1 MFEMRNALAAV
12 IVTAAFGIVPAR
24 AAAAGPPPAGVQA
37 AGAMPRPDHVVIVI
51 EENKAFSTVIDST
64 LGKLAAPYINA
75 LANEGA
81 LFTNSYA
88 LTHPSQPNYL
98 ALFSGNT
105 HGAGDDCLSHLTGPN
120 LGSELRQNGLGFAIY
135 SESLPAV
142 GYEGCFSE
150 DRSYARKHNPAV
162 NWQGHGL
169 PAEINLP
176 FDRFPQDYAQLP
188 TVSIVVPNM
197 SHDMHDG
204 HFDFDK
210 LLRGD
215 RWLKQ
220 NLSGYVRWAQTH
232 NSLLILTWDEDDKTE
247 NNRIVTVFVGP
258 MVKPG
263 RYPVRITHYS
273 VLRTIEDM
281 YGLPRL
287 GQSASAAPITEIWR
301 PGAGA
306 TGQAED
312 SGRTAGVDPP
322 ARDRNAFAPSD

>member
-1 MFEMRNALAAV
+1 MADEYARHGQPFDMRNALIVVVITTAFSIALVRATAADPQPAAV
-12 IVTAAFGIVPAR
+12 QPS
-24 AAAAGPPPAGVQA
+24 
-37 AGAMPRPDHVVIVI
+37 GALPRPDHVVLVI
-51 EENKAFSTVIDST
+51 EENKTFSTVIDST

-98 ALFSGNT
+98 ALFSGDT
-105 HGAGDDCLSHLTGPN
+105 HGAGDACLKHLTGPN
-120 LGSELRQNGLGFAIY
+120 LASELRQNGFSFTTY
-135 SESLPAV
+135 SESMPAV
-142 GYEGCFSE
+142 GYERCHSP
-150 DRSYARKHNPAV
+150 DDSYARRHNPAV
-162 NWQGHGL
+162 NWQGYGL
-169 PAEINLP
+169 PPEINLP
-176 FDRFPQDYAQLP
+176 FDSFPRDYAQLP

-204 HFDFDK
+204 DFTLVQ

-220 NLSGYVRWAQTH
+220 NLAAYVRWAQTH
-232 NSLLILTWDEDDKTE
+232 NSLLILTWDEDDKTA
-247 NNRIVTVFVGP
+247 NNRIVTLFVGA

-263 RYPVRITHYS
+263 RYPVHITHYN

-287 GQSASAAPITEIWR
+287 GHSASAAPITDIWAR
-301 PGAGA
+301 RVA
-306 TGQAED
+306 
-312 SGRTAGVDPP
+312 SGRQK
-322 ARDRNAFAPSD
+322 